1 MANRPRMSLRS
12 IRATLAGNIGA
23 QPVSRMRCSASV
35 SEALKRVRVTI
46 PGLQRTTTQSSV
58 RRLRKLICV
67 AALRPGHAPSRCF
80 AANSVP
86 GRRAARCDL
95 LALGHGEQAFA
106 LRQFP
111 RRFAR
116 APDRFRLLAGLA
128 LRRFF
133 IRLAALHLT
142 KDAFAL
148 QLLFEHLESLIDV
161 VVAYE
166 YLQNV
171 SDLPSSAARAVKLL
185 MKVSRSARL
194 EILRRL
200 LAAVADHFILEH
212 LTFVERGQAGAL
224 DRGDVDEYVFAAV
237 LRRNEPITFRRVEP
251 FHRASSHSW
260 PPLSARI

>member
-95 LALGHGEQAFA
+95 LALGHGDQAFA

-142 KDAFAL
+142 KDALAL
-148 QLLFEHLESLIDV
+148 QLLFEHLEG
-161 VVAYE
+161 
-166 YLQNV
+166 
-171 SDLPSSAARAVKLL
+171 
-185 MKVSRSARL
+185 
-194 EILRRL
+194 
-200 LAAVADHFILEH
+200 
-212 LTFVERGQAGAL
+212 LTLVERGQAGAL

>member
-1 MANRPRMSLRS
+1 MAPLIRDRHRLERS
-12 IRATLAGNIGA
+12 TQVAFTRLAHIQAPISGKPEIG
-23 QPVSRMRCSASV
+23 VCSAPQRNQVYADFVNLS
-35 SEALKRVRVTI
+35 AL
-46 PGLQRTTTQSSV
+46 
-58 RRLRKLICV
+58 LRC
-67 AALRPGHAPSRCF
+67 ARDTPPQRCF

-106 LRQFP
+106 LRQLP
-111 RRFAR
+111 GGFAR

-142 KDAFAL
+142 KDALAL
-148 QLLFEHLESLIDV
+148 QLLFEHLEGLIDV

-171 SDLPSSAARAVKLL
+171 SDLLSSAARAVKLL
-185 MKVSRSARL
+185 MVARSARF

-200 LAAVADHFILEH
+200 LAAVADHLVVDH
-212 LTFVERGQAGAL
+212 LTLVERGQAGAL

-251 FHRASSHSW
+251 FHRASSHS
-260 PPLSARI
+260 